1 LEEWHLNKKRSA
13 EKRHRQSLRRR
24 SSNKGTKTQI
34 RTAVRKLEEAVEAKD
49 TAAARELLRACTR
62 VLDSAAS
69 SGVIHKNT
77 AGRKKSRLTKM
88 LAGVGTP

>member
-1 LEEWHLNKKRSA
+1 MNKKRSA
-13 EKRHRQSLRRR
+13 EKRHRQSLKRR

-49 TAAARELLRACTR
+49 ITAAQELLRACAG

-88 LAGVGTP
+88 LAGVGKP

>member
-1 LEEWHLNKKRSA
+1 MNKKRSA

-69 SGVIHKNT
+69 SGVIDKNT